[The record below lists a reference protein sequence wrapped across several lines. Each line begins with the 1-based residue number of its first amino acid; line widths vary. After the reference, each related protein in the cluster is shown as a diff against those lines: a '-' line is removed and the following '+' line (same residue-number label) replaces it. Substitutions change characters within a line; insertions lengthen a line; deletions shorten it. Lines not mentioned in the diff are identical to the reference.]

1 MPQGWL
7 GVVQLLQWRG
17 KKRGERHIENCESLH
32 ITLIMYLIT
41 VNIRFACV
49 VDSLE
54 TCMPVYVS
62 IHARWRMY
70 VH

>member
-17 KKRGERHIENCESLH
+17 KKRGERHIENWESLH

-41 VNIRFACV
+41 VNIRFVIEGYTHTNNPTPWKSNNLAYG
-49 VDSLE
+49 
-54 TCMPVYVS
+54 T
-62 IHARWRMY
+62 
-70 VH
+70 

>member
-41 VNIRFACV
+41 VNIRFV
-49 VDSLE
+49 IE
-54 TCMPVYVS
+54 GY
-62 IHARWRMY
+62 MY
-70 VH
+70 TNNPTPWKSNNLAYGT